1 MLLKPLRAALDD
13 GNRIRAV
20 IRGSAVGNAGHSAAG
35 LTVPSVSGEAEVIR
49 RALADAGLDRA
60 QVDYVEAHGTGTAI
74 GDPIEVRALGELF
87 GERRDRP
94 VLIGSVKTNIGHTGA
109 AAGIAG
115 LLKAVL
121 AIENAAIPA
130 SLNYDS
136 NSSAIELESLGLRVN
151 TALTPWP
158 ATGQPRRAGVS
169 SFGMG
174 GTNAHVILEQAP
186 PSSGK
191 RCR

>member
-1 MLLKPLRAALDD
+1 MRAWIAHRLTTS
-13 GNRIRAV
+13 RRTERA
-20 IRGSAVGNAGHSAAG
+20 
-35 LTVPSVSGEAEVIR
+35 P
-49 RALADAGLDRA
+49 
-60 QVDYVEAHGTGTAI
+60 QI

-121 AIENAAIPA
+121 AIENAMIPA

-136 NSSAIELESLGLRVN
+136 NSSAIELESLGLRVS

-191 RCR
+191 CCS